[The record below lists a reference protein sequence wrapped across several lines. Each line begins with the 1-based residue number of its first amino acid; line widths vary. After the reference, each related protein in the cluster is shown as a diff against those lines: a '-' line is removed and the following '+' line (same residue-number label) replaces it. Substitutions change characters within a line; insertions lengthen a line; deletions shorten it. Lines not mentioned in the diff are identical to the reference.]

1 MRCDEVSTGL
11 GWFIWA
17 LLAEQVVAWIL
28 SRTQITT
35 ESHGLS
41 PSAPMSCLI
50 LTYQLLT
57 KF

>member
-28 SRTQITT
+28 SRTQFTT

-41 PSAPMSCLI
+41 PSAPMSFLI
-50 LTYQLLT
+50 LTY
-57 KF
+57 